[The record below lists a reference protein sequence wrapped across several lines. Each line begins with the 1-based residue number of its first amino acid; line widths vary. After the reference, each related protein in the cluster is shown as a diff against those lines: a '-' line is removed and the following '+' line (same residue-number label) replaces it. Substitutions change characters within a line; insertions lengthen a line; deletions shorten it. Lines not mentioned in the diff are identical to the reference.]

1 MDQEARAN
9 GTEDA
14 PSARRLGQS
23 CLWLRV
29 SAESRRERLSVTA
42 KSRDFEKRL
51 AVMDVLVK
59 KQNSILDAL
68 AAIWQ
73 YSIDGQRL

>member
-1 MDQEARAN
+1 M
-9 GTEDA
+9 
-14 PSARRLGQS
+14 
-23 CLWLRV
+23 